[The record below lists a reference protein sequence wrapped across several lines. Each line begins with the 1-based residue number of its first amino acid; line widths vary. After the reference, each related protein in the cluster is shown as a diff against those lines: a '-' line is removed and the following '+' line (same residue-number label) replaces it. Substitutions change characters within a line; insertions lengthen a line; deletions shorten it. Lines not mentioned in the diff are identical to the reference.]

1 MNFSKL
7 FIGKALKTE
16 ELKGEKLNAF
26 WGLPI
31 MASDAISSVAYAGS
45 AILLILIPVLG
56 ADSYKYM
63 FLSAICIVILMAT
76 LIFSYKQVI
85 DSYPNGGGAY
95 IVARENLGT
104 KYGLIA
110 TSALT
115 IDYILTVAVSTSSG
129 TAAIISAFPQL
140 SEFKVPLTLA
150 LIALITIGNLRGI
163 RESSKSFGVPTY
175 LFCLGII
182 IMIIVGIIK
191 VYVFGYV
198 PTPIYLIPKQV
209 GNISLILFLQA
220 FASGCTALTGIEA
233 VSNGVPSFR
242 APAQKNAI
250 KVLFALGILILII
263 FGGLSY
269 LSTLYHAVPGNSQT
283 MISQIA
289 TQIFGRGIMYYFI
302 QITTALIL
310 ILAANTAFTGL
321 PVLFSIMAQDGYVP
335 RQLSKRGK
343 RLSFS
348 NGIVLLFITASI
360 LIIVFDG
367 DTDRL
372 LPLYAVGVF
381 ISFTLAQTGMLFKW
395 NRERPKNWKFKA
407 LINGIGA
414 ILSLSTTIII
424 SATKFIHGAWIV
436 FLLIP
441 LFTYIM
447 LKIKK
452 HYNTVAK
459 ELKFNINDN
468 TKEEFNFAKQ
478 KVIVPINTLNKSFL
492 KAYDYANTITD
503 DIILFHIS
511 SNDEQTE
518 CLINKWKNYS
528 GKNNISV
535 IKSPYREFYKPFLR
549 FIQSIEQESEPNTI
563 ITIVLPEFVTTKWW
577 SKILHNQTSF
587 ILRTMLLKKN
597 NIVVISVPYLI
608 ENN

>member
-16 ELKGEKLNAF
+16 ELKGEKLNSF

-45 AILLILIPVLG
+45 AILLVLIPVLG
-56 ADSYKYM
+56 ASSYKYM
-63 FLSAICIVILMAT
+63 FYAALCIVALMAT

-85 DSYPNGGGAY
+85 DCYPNGGGAY
-95 IVARENLGT
+95 IVARENLGS

-129 TAAIISAFPQL
+129 TAAIISAFPVL
-140 SEFKVPLTLA
+140 KPYNVILTLV
-150 LIALITIGNLRGI
+150 LIALITLGNLRGI

-182 IMIIVGIIK
+182 IMIVVGIVKI
-191 VYVFGYV
+191 YIFGYV
-198 PTPIYLIPKQV
+198 PHPIYSIPKQV
-209 GNISLILFLQA
+209 GNITLVLFLQA

-242 APAQKNAI
+242 NPAQKNAI

-269 LSTLYHAVPGNSQT
+269 LSTLYHAVPSNSQT

-321 PVLFSIMAQDGYVP
+321 PVLFSLMAQDGYVP
-335 RQLSKRGK
+335 RQLAKRGK

-360 LIIVFDG
+360 LIVVFNG
-367 DTDRL
+367 NTNRL

-395 NRERPKNWKFKA
+395 NRERPKNWQFKA

-414 ILSLSTTIII
+414 VLTLSTTIII
-424 SATKFIHGAWIV
+424 SATKFVHGAWIV
-436 FLLIP
+436 FILIP

-447 LKIKK
+447 LRIKK

-459 ELKFNINDN
+459 ELKFNINN
-468 TKEEFNFAKQ
+468 NVKENFNFKNQ
-478 KVIVPINTLNKSFL
+478 KVVVPINSLNKSFL
-492 KAYDYANTITD
+492 KAYDYATTITD

-511 SNDEQTE
+511 SNDEQTDN
-518 CLINKWKNYS
+518 LIKKWNQY
-528 GKNNISV
+528 GGRNEISV
-535 IKSPYREFYKPFLR
+535 VKSPYREFYKPFLK
-549 FIQSIEQESEPNTI
+549 FIESIEKSSDPDTI
-563 ITIVLPEFVTTKWW
+563 ITIVIPQFITTTWW

-597 NIVVISVPYLI
+597 NIIVVSVPYLI
-608 ENN
+608 HNN

>member
-198 PTPIYLIPKQV
+198 PTPIYSIPKQV

-242 APAQKNAI
+242 APAQK
-250 KVLFALGILILII
+250 
-263 FGGLSY
+263 
-269 LSTLYHAVPGNSQT
+269 
-283 MISQIA
+283 
-289 TQIFGRGIMYYFI
+289 
-302 QITTALIL
+302 
-310 ILAANTAFTGL
+310 
-321 PVLFSIMAQDGYVP
+321 
-335 RQLSKRGK
+335 
-343 RLSFS
+343 
-348 NGIVLLFITASI
+348 
-360 LIIVFDG
+360 
-367 DTDRL
+367 
-372 LPLYAVGVF
+372 
-381 ISFTLAQTGMLFKW
+381 
-395 NRERPKNWKFKA
+395 
-407 LINGIGA
+407 
-414 ILSLSTTIII
+414 
-424 SATKFIHGAWIV
+424 
-436 FLLIP
+436 
-441 LFTYIM
+441 
-447 LKIKK
+447 
-452 HYNTVAK
+452 
-459 ELKFNINDN
+459 
-468 TKEEFNFAKQ
+468 
-478 KVIVPINTLNKSFL
+478 
-492 KAYDYANTITD
+492 
-503 DIILFHIS
+503 
-511 SNDEQTE
+511 
-518 CLINKWKNYS
+518 
-528 GKNNISV
+528 
-535 IKSPYREFYKPFLR
+535 
-549 FIQSIEQESEPNTI
+549 
-563 ITIVLPEFVTTKWW
+563 
-577 SKILHNQTSF
+577 
-587 ILRTMLLKKN
+587 MLLKY
-597 NIVVISVPYLI
+597 YLLLVF
-608 ENN
+608 

>member
-45 AILLILIPVLG
+45 AILLVLIPVLG
-56 ADSYKYM
+56 ASSYKYM
-63 FLSAICIVILMAT
+63 FLAALCIVVLMAT

-85 DSYPNGGGAY
+85 DSYPSGGGAY
-95 IVARENLGT
+95 IVARENLGS

-129 TAAIISAFPQL
+129 TAAIVSAFPQL
-140 SEFKVPLTLA
+140 AQFKVLLTLV

-175 LFCLGII
+175 LFCLGIV
-182 IMIIVGIIK
+182 IMIIVGVVK
-191 VYVFGYV
+191 VYIFGYV
-198 PTPIYLIPKQV
+198 PTPIYSIPRQV
-209 GNISLILFLQA
+209 GNISLVLFLQA

-250 KVLFALGILILII
+250 KVLFMLGILILII

-360 LIIVFDG
+360 LIIVFNG

-372 LPLYAVGVF
+372 LPLYAIGVF
-381 ISFTLAQTGMLFKW
+381 ISFTLAQTGMLVKW
-395 NRERPKNWKFKA
+395 NRERPKNWQFKT

-414 ILSLSTTIII
+414 ILSLTTTIII

-436 FLLIP
+436 FILIP

-447 LKIKK
+447 LKIKH
-452 HYNTVAK
+452 HYDNVAK
-459 ELKFNINDN
+459 ELRFSIKNN
-468 TKEEFNFAKQ
+468 TKEEFSFAKQ
-478 KVIVPINTLNKSFL
+478 KVIVPINSLNKSFL

-518 CLINKWKNYS
+518 CLIKKWNEYS

-535 IKSPYREFYKPFLR
+535 ITSPYREFYKPFLK
-549 FIQSIEQESEPNTI
+549 FIQSIEKESEPNTI
-563 ITIVLPEFVTTKWW
+563 ITIVLPEFITTKWW

-608 ENN
+608 GNN